1 VAKAA
6 VDVLRARRARTELLR
21 RMAQGA
27 KFLPVPAS
35 GPMPT
40 QLLSY
45 KSSSLGVRIQAVMNG
60 TIDELHRMELAQI
73 RKVFKSHE
81 ERQRIMQHNTD
92 VRQRLADWDQLAKL
106 ARYERRALSR
116 RNAAIRAFDE
126 LRVSA
131 GKEIG

>member
-1 VAKAA
+1 
-6 VDVLRARRARTELLR
+6 
-21 RMAQGA
+21 MAQDA
-27 KFLPVPAS
+27 KFLPVPAAE
-35 GPMPT
+35 PMPT

-45 KSSSLGVRIQAVMNG
+45 KSSSLGVRIQAVLNG
-60 TIDELHRMELAQI
+60 TIDELHRTELAQI